1 MTRIRRVSVS
11 VDDVEEN
18 MASMIVVHQM
28 DTFGGS
34 WITFFLFESNFI
46 IVLIG
51 IKLFSNTIK
60 FIDDKIIWFLN

>member
-11 VDDVEEN
+11 LDDVEEN

-28 DTFGGS
+28 DTFEGS

-46 IVLIG
+46 IVLIR
-51 IKLFSNTIK
+51 
-60 FIDDKIIWFLN
+60 D

>member
-11 VDDVEEN
+11 LDDVEEN
-18 MASMIVVHQM
+18 MASMVVVHQM
-28 DTFGGS
+28 DTGGWSLDGNLFGGS

-51 IKLFSNTIK
+51 
-60 FIDDKIIWFLN
+60 D